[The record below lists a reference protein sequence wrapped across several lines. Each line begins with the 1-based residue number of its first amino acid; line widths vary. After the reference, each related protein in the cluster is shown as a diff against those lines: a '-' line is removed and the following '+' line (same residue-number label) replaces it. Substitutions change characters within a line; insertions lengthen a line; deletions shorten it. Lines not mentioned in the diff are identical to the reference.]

1 MTTKTKTTSPG
12 KTKVN
17 AKPGFSKE
25 IYMYWYES
33 MYLMRKFEE
42 KAGQLYGQQK
52 IRGFCHLYIGQ
63 EACAA
68 GAVTAL
74 EQGDKYITAYR
85 DHAHPLAL
93 GTDPKFIMAE
103 LYGKETGISKGK
115 GGSMHMFD
123 KERGFAGG
131 HGIVG
136 GQIPLGVGLAFAEK
150 YNKTNKVCITYMGDG
165 AVRQGSFHESLNL
178 AMHYKLPVI
187 FAIENNGYA
196 MGTSVQ
202 RTSNVHDLFTLGEAY
217 DMPSKSVDA
226 MNVEEVHIAIA
237 EAAKRARKGE
247 GPTLLEL
254 KTYRY
259 KGHSMSDPAKYR
271 TKEELEAYKKR
282 DPIEQVKDSILK
294 NKLATEEDLDKINRK
309 IKAQV
314 EESVKF
320 SEESDFP
327 STDEL
332 YNDVYVQKDYPFV
345 KD

>member
-1 MTTKTKTTSPG
+1 MAKKTKTTTTR

-25 IYMYWYES
+25 TYMYWYES

-74 EQGDKYITAYR
+74 EKGDKYITAYR

-93 GTDPKFIMAE
+93 GTDPKYIMAE
-103 LYGKETGISKGK
+103 LYGKESGVSKGK

-123 KERGFAGG
+123 KERGFVGG

-150 YNKTNKVCITYMGDG
+150 YNKTKKVCITYMGDG

-202 RTSNVHDLFTLGEAY
+202 RTSNVHDLYTLGEAY
-217 DMPSKSVDA
+217 DMPSRSVDA
-226 MNVEEVHIAIA
+226 MNVEEVHHAIA
-237 EAAKRARKGE
+237 QAAERARKGD

-254 KTYRY
+254 RTYRY

-294 NKLATEEDLDKINRK
+294 NRFATEEDLEKINK
-309 IKAQV
+309 NIKDQV
-314 EESVKF
+314 AESVKF
-320 SEESDFP
+320 SEESSFP

-332 YNDVYVQKDYPFV
+332 YKDVYVQEDYPFIV
-345 KD
+345 D